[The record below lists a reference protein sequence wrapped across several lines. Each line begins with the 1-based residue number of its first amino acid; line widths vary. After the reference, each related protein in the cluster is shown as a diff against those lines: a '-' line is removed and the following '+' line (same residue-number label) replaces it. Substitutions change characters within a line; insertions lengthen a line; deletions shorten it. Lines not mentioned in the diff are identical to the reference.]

1 MDNFIT
7 QKAISVFNSL
17 RDNLLKPMAKEIT
30 QKQDENCEKIIKNIM
45 QQQAEATKGKSALEA
60 KITELENLYRQ
71 TGNNQADKIIAELS
85 EQIKSLQNNQINLQ
99 QDFQKNMGYIKIF
112 LILTVVLQIALAMF
126 LSR

>member
-1 MDNFIT
+1 MDNLIT

>member
-30 QKQDENCEKIIKNIM
+30 QKQDENCEKIIKNII

>member
-1 MDNFIT
+1 
-7 QKAISVFNSL
+7 
-17 RDNLLKPMAKEIT
+17 
-30 QKQDENCEKIIKNIM
+30 M